1 MTTKIISIEN
11 LSSKVKTAKKQ
22 GKKIVHCH
30 GVFDL
35 LHIGHIRHFNE
46 AKSHGDILVV
56 TVTPDEYVNK
66 GPNRP
71 AFTTELR
78 LEALA
83 ALESIDFV
91 AKNEWPTAVK
101 TIKQIKPDI
110 YFKGPDYKH
119 HNGDITGMIEE
130 ECRAIESVGGKIMYS
145 TDITF
150 SSSSILNRY
159 TDLYSEEQK
168 SFISSI
174 RKAVSP
180 ADVKTVVESLTDLKV
195 LVIGETI
202 IDQYIF
208 CEALGKSGK
217 EPVLVLRDLNTE
229 EYLGGAAAV
238 TNHLADF
245 CSSITL
251 ISALGELGEY
261 EDFIKANLAKNIR
274 FEFINKSNSP
284 TIVKK
289 RFVEHVTNNK
299 TLGVYSINDETLSG
313 TDEKQLISIILKEIK
328 KYDLV
333 IVTDYGH
340 GLISEKVAEEIVKH
354 SPYTALN
361 AQINAANSSYHTMDK
376 YEKVECVIINESEL
390 RHEFRNR
397 DGDLDDLM
405 KTLAQNLRA
414 INVVVTRGN
423 QGAKLYHRGKDEFMT
438 CPAFASK
445 VVDKIGAGDAMLAL
459 LSTSLRSGCD
469 EKISL
474 LVGSLAAAQSVETI
488 GNSKSVSKNTVLK
501 TLRHVLK

>member
-1 MTTKIISIEN
+1 MKSKIISIEK
-11 LSSKVKTAKKQ
+11 LSSKVKTAKQQ
-22 GKKIVHCH
+22 GRKIIHCH

-35 LHIGHIRHFNE
+35 LHIGHIKHFNE

-71 AFTTELR
+71 AFSTELR

-91 AKNEWPTAVK
+91 AKNEWPTAVT

-110 YFKGPDYKH
+110 YFKGPDYKDH
-119 HNGDITGMIEE
+119 KDDVTGMIQEE
-130 ECRAIESVGGKIMYS
+130 SRAVESVGGQIMYS
-145 TDITF
+145 TEITF

-159 TDLYSEEQK
+159 TDLYYEEQK

-174 RKAVSP
+174 RKAIGP
-180 ADVKTVVESLTDLKV
+180 EDIKTILEDLKDLKV

-229 EYLGGAAAV
+229 EYVGGAAAV

-251 ISALGELGEY
+251 ISALGESGAY

-289 RFVEHVTNNK
+289 RFVEHVTNSK

-313 TDEKQLISIILKEIK
+313 TDEKQLISIILHEIK
-328 KYDLV
+328 KHDLV

-340 GLISEKVAEEIVKH
+340 GLISEK
-354 SPYTALN
+354 TAQ
-361 AQINAANSSYHTMDK
+361 A
-376 YEKVECVIINESEL
+376 
-390 RHEFRNR
+390 
-397 DGDLDDLM
+397 
-405 KTLAQNLRA
+405 
-414 INVVVTRGN
+414 
-423 QGAKLYHRGKDEFMT
+423 
-438 CPAFASK
+438 
-445 VVDKIGAGDAMLAL
+445 
-459 LSTSLRSGCD
+459 RS
-469 EKISL
+469 
-474 LVGSLAAAQSVETI
+474 Q
-488 GNSKSVSKNTVLK
+488 
-501 TLRHVLK
+501 

>member
-1 MTTKIISIEN
+1 MTRKIISIEN
-11 LSSKVKTAKKQ
+11 LSSKVKAAKQQ

-56 TVTPDEYVNK
+56 TVTPDEYVHK

-71 AFTTELR
+71 AFATEFR

-91 AKNEWPTAVK
+91 AKNEWSTAVK
-101 TIKQIKPDI
+101 TIKHIKPDI
-110 YFKGPDYKH
+110 YFKGPDYKD
-119 HNGDITGMIEE
+119 NKDDVTGMIQEE
-130 ECRAIESVGGKIMYS
+130 SRAIESVGGQIMYS
-145 TDITF
+145 TDIAF

-168 SFISSI
+168 SFISAI
-174 RKAVSP
+174 RKAISP
-180 ADVKTVVESLTDLKV
+180 TDVKTVVESLTDLKV

-229 EYLGGAAAV
+229 EYLGGSAAI
-238 TNHLADF
+238 TNHLSEF

-251 ISALGELGEY
+251 ISALGESRDY
-261 EDFIKANLAKNIR
+261 EDFIKRKLAKNVR
-274 FEFINKSNSP
+274 SEFINKSNSP

-289 RFVEHVTNNK
+289 RFVEHITNNK
-299 TLGVYSINDETLSG
+299 TLGVYSINDETLSAK
-313 TDEKQLISIILKEIK
+313 DEKKLIKIILREIK
-328 KYDLV
+328 RHDLV

-340 GLISEKVAEEIVKH
+340 GLISKNVANEIVKN

-397 DGDLDDLM
+397 DGNLDDLM
-405 KTLAQNLRA
+405 KSLAHNLKA
-414 INVVVTRGN
+414 INIVVTRGS
-423 QGAKLYHRGKDEFMT
+423 QGAKLYNVPKDEFMT

-445 VVDKIGAGDAMLAL
+445 VVDKVGSGDAMLAL
-459 LSTSLRSGCD
+459 LSASLRSGCD
-469 EKISL
+469 EQLSL
-474 LVGSLAAAQSVETI
+474 LIGSLAAAQSVETI
-488 GNSKSVSKNTVLK
+488 GNSESVSKTTILK
-501 TLRHVLK
+501 TIQHTLK

>member
-1 MTTKIISIEN
+1 MTRKIISIEN

-35 LHIGHIRHFNE
+35 LHIGHIKHFNE

-101 TIKQIKPDI
+101 TINKIKPDI
-110 YFKGPDYKH
+110 YFKGPDYKDH
-119 HNGDITGMIEE
+119 KDDVTGMIKEE
-130 ECRAIESVGGKIMYS
+130 SRAIESVGGQIMYS
-145 TDITF
+145 TDIVF

-159 TDLYSEEQK
+159 SDLYTEEQK
-168 SFISSI
+168 SFISTI
-174 RKAVSP
+174 RQEIGP
-180 ADVKTVVESLTDLKV
+180 EDVKTILEGFKDLKV

-251 ISALGELGEY
+251 ISALGESGEY

-284 TIVKK
+284 TIIKK
-289 RFVEHVTNNK
+289 RFVDHITNSK
-299 TLGVYSINDETLSG
+299 TLGVYSINDDTLSG
-313 TDEKQLISIILKEIK
+313 KDEKKLISIISKEINK
-328 KYDLV
+328 HDLV

-340 GLISEKVAEEIVKH
+340 GLISEKVAKKIVKK

-423 QGAKLYHRGKDEFMT
+423 QGAKLYHRSKDEFMT
-438 CPAFASK
+438 CPAFAAK
-445 VVDKIGAGDAMLAL
+445 VVDKVGSGDAMLAL
-459 LSTSLRSGCD
+459 LSASLRSGCD

-474 LVGSLAAAQSVETI
+474 LIGSLAAAQSVETI
-488 GNSKSVSKNTVLK
+488 GNSQSVSKNTVLK
-501 TLRHVLK
+501 TLQHILK

>member
-1 MTTKIISIEN
+1 MTRKIISIEN

-35 LHIGHIRHFNE
+35 LHIGHIKHFNE

-71 AFTTELR
+71 VFTTDLR

-91 AKNEWPTAVK
+91 AKNEWSTAVK
-101 TIKQIKPDI
+101 TIKAIKPDI
-110 YFKGPDYKH
+110 YFKGPDYKEH
-119 HNGDITGMIEE
+119 KDDVTGMIKEE
-130 ECRAIESVGGKIMYS
+130 SRAIESVGGQIMYS
-145 TDITF
+145 TDIAF

-174 RKAVSP
+174 RKAISP
-180 ADVKTVVESLTDLKV
+180 ADVTAVVESLTDLKV

-217 EPVLVLRDLNTE
+217 EPVLVLRDLHTE
-229 EYLGGAAAV
+229 KYVGGAAAV

-251 ISALGELGEY
+251 ISALGESGEY
-261 EDFIKANLAKNIR
+261 EDFIKENSAKNIR

-289 RFVEHVTNNK
+289 RFVDHITNSK
-299 TLGVYSINDETLSG
+299 TLGVYSINDDTLSG
-313 TDEKQLISIILKEIK
+313 KDEKKLISIISKEINK
-328 KYDLV
+328 HDLV

-340 GLISEKVAEEIVKH
+340 GLISEKVAKKIVKK

-361 AQINAANSSYHTMDK
+361 AQINAANSSYHTMDN
-376 YEKVECVIINESEL
+376 YEKIECVIINESEL

-397 DGDLDDLM
+397 DGD
-405 KTLAQNLRA
+405 
-414 INVVVTRGN
+414 
-423 QGAKLYHRGKDEFMT
+423 
-438 CPAFASK
+438 
-445 VVDKIGAGDAMLAL
+445 
-459 LSTSLRSGCD
+459 
-469 EKISL
+469 
-474 LVGSLAAAQSVETI
+474 
-488 GNSKSVSKNTVLK
+488 
-501 TLRHVLK
+501 

>member
-1 MTTKIISIEN
+1 MTRKIISIEN
-11 LSSKVKTAKKQ
+11 LSSKVKTARQQ

-35 LHIGHIRHFNE
+35 LHIGHIKHFNE

-56 TVTPDEYVNK
+56 TVTPDEYVHK

-71 AFTTELR
+71 AFATELR

-91 AKNEWPTAVK
+91 AKNEWSTAVK
-101 TIKQIKPDI
+101 TIKHIKPDI
-110 YFKGPDYKH
+110 YFKGPDYKD
-119 HNGDITGMIEE
+119 NKDDVTGMIKEE
-130 ECRAIESVGGKIMYS
+130 SRAIESVGGQIMYS
-145 TDITF
+145 TDIAF

-168 SFISSI
+168 SFISAI
-174 RKAVSP
+174 RKAISP
-180 ADVKTVVESLTDLKV
+180 KDVKTVVESLTDLKV

-229 EYLGGAAAV
+229 EYVGGAAAV
-238 TNHLADF
+238 TNHLSDF

-251 ISALGELGEY
+251 ISALGESGDY
-261 EDFIKANLAKNIR
+261 EDFIKANLARNIR

-299 TLGVYSINDETLSG
+299 TLGVYSINDKTLSG
-313 TDEKQLISIILKEIK
+313 KDEKQLISIILKEIK
-328 KYDLV
+328 KHDLV

-397 DGDLDDLM
+397 DGDLDDLIRA
-405 KTLAQNLRA
+405 LAQRLRA

-423 QGAKLYHRGKDEFMT
+423 NGAELYNSDKDVFLT

-459 LSTSLRSGCD
+459 LSASLRSGCD

-501 TLRHVLK
+501 TLQHVLK